1 MSELMIDDLHAEIDG
16 KQILKGVSLCIKSG
30 ETHAIMGPNGAG
42 KSTLSHVIMGHP
54 RYTITKGDIKLDGES
69 ILELSPDKR
78 AKKGLFMS
86 FQYPA
91 EVPGVSIGSFLRS
104 AYNAVSGKEMPV
116 LEFQRLVKDRTEM
129 LGIKQDFI
137 KRGLNEGFSG
147 GEKKKCEI
155 LQLAVLNPKMAIL
168 DETDS
173 GLDVDAL
180 RIVSDGINKIK
191 LATGM
196 GIMLITHYSRILKQ
210 VKPDFVHI
218 MSDGKIVQSGEG
230 TLAVQIEESGYSSLK

>member
-1 MSELMIDDLHAEIDG
+1 MSELVIDNLHAEIGG
-16 KQILKGVSLCIKSG
+16 KEILKGVSLRIKSN
-30 ETHAIMGPNGAG
+30 EIHAIMGPNGAG
-42 KSTLSHVIMGHP
+42 KSTLSYVIMGHP
-54 RYTITKGDIKLDGES
+54 KYAVTKGDIRLDGES
-69 ILELSPDKR
+69 ILALSPDKR

-116 LEFQRLVKDRTEM
+116 LEFQKLVKEKIEM
-129 LGIKQDFI
+129 LGIKPDFI

-155 LQLAVLNPKMAIL
+155 LQLAVLSPKMAIL

-180 RIVSDGINKIK
+180 RVVSDGINKIK
-191 LATGM
+191 VSTGM
-196 GIMLITHYSRILKQ
+196 GVMLITHYNRILKQ

-218 MSDGKIVQSGEG
+218 MTDGKIVQSGQG
-230 TLAVQIEESGYSSLK
+230 ALAAEVEDRGYASMG